1 MKESP
6 PLDPAADLSARL
18 DAIGATLGARETVH
32 ADDLG
37 AACRQI
43 EMLRVV
49 VAGALERFHA
59 AAARAGAPHL
69 HVELSDIRTDDKHL
83 RALEFNLI
91 RGRYKAIVTA
101 RSRGQIT
108 LVGPFHIGKTE
119 GPCQNFAFSAQAE
132 LASALADFIEAF
144 LEEAASP

>member
-6 PLDPAADLSARL
+6 SLDPAADLSARL
-18 DAIGATLGARETVH
+18 DTLGATLGAREAAH

-119 GPCQNFAFSAQAE
+119 GPCQSFAFSARAE